1 MNEVSMKYSKELI
14 RPKFGDIFKIEGDYF
29 MLINGGYAR
38 KFLDLETGEC
48 YHEFQYSG
56 GALPTPDIGDISRA
70 LTGFEWEY
78 IGGCKI
84 ELRKLED

>member
-1 MNEVSMKYSKELI
+1 MKYSKELI

-29 MLINGGYAR
+29 MLINGGHTR
-38 KFLDLETGEC
+38 KFLDLETGGG
-48 YHEFQYSG
+48 YYEFRYSDE
-56 GALPTPDIGDISRA
+56 ALPTPDIGHISRA

-78 IGGCKI
+78 IGACKI